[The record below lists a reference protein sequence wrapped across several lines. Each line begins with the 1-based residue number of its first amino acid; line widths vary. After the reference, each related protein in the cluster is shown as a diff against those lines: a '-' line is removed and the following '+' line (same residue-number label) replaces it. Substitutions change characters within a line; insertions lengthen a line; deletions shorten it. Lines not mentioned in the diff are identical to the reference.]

1 MRRKSRK
8 RKSNRA
14 REGQG
19 KRPTF
24 DANKATCLK

>member
-1 MRRKSRK
+1 MRRKS

-19 KRPTF
+19 KRPKF
-24 DANKATCLK
+24 DANKAICLQ

>member
-14 REGQG
+14 RQGQG
-19 KRPTF
+19 KRPKF
-24 DANKATCLK
+24 DENKVICLQ